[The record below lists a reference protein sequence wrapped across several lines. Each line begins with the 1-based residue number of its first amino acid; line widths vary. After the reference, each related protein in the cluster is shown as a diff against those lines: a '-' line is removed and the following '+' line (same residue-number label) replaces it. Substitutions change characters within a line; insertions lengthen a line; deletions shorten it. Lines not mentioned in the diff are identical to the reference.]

1 MKATAIHEFREAGRR
16 TGELRLNSVM
26 LRKHIYE

>member
-1 MKATAIHEFREAGRR
+1 MKAAINQEFPDAGLL